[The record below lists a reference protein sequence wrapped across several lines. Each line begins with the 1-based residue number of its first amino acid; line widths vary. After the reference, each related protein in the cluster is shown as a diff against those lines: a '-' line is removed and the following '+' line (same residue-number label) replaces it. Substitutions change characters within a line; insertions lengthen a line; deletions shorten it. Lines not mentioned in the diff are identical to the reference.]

1 MGSTQTMG
9 STFFRPMDMDP
20 LGPSGLILLFLSP
33 SCILLK
39 KKIALSAQVDCLR
52 DTRQLETPDNII
64 KSFKVKN
71 KGNEEHQNI

>member
-9 STFFRPMDMDP
+9 STFFWPMDMDP
-20 LGPSGLILLFLSP
+20 LGLILLFLSP

-64 KSFKVKN
+64 KSFEVKN
-71 KGNEEHQNI
+71 KGNEEQQNI